1 MSFKLSFERLALY
14 SQWMNAGI
22 YEATEKLSA
31 DEQNKDRGAFF
42 GSIIGIL
49 NHLLVGDT
57 FWFKRFAEHQA
68 SFESL
73 EYFRSMAKPNSLSAI
88 VHADLMTLREK
99 RERMD
104 ENIILFTS
112 ELTDDV
118 ISSTLSYKNSTGE
131 EFNKNFG
138 HLLQHVFN
146 HQTHHRGQV
155 STLLYQ
161 AGVDIGV
168 TDMLAGIPND

>member
-22 YEATEKLSA
+22 YEATEKLSV

-49 NHLLVGDT
+49 NHLVVGDT

-73 EYFRSMAKPNSLSAI
+73 EYFRSMAKPNSLGAI

-118 ISSTLSYKNSTGE
+118 ISRINSR
-131 EFNKNFG
+131 FNFFNRRIYILFNRRIYITKNFS
-138 HLLQHVFN
+138 HE
-146 HQTHHRGQV
+146 GQ
-155 STLLYQ
+155 
-161 AGVDIGV
+161 
-168 TDMLAGIPND
+168 